1 MGSLTPLLKQ
11 YKSIKDKYKDT
22 ILLFRV
28 GDFYETFYDDAD
40 RASKILNITLT
51 SRPHGKNQRIPLAGV
66 PVKAADVYISKL
78 VKEGNKVAICEQLE
92 EPGKGKKI
100 VARDVVEVITPG
112 TIMRETLLNSK
123 ENNFIAALCREGDKW
138 GIAYAD
144 ITTGEFFAG
153 EMDKDVI
160 TEMERI
166 SPKEIIL
173 PSDIDIDTKF
183 SKTFIEPYRFDLD
196 ICTNLLKNHF
206 DVVSLDGFG
215 LGDKPLSIQAA
226 GALFY
231 YLEETQKRALPHIK
245 GIKVLTPDRY
255 MLLDASTLKNLE
267 IFNNISGDSKRTLIS
282 ILDETLTPM
291 GGRLLRNWM
300 LYPLLA
306 PDKIKLRQD
315 AVAEFLQRNYERGE
329 LRKKLKEMSDI
340 ERITGRI
347 SAERATPRDVITL
360 KFSLEIL
367 PSMINLLSGF
377 KSKIV
382 KSCIVKLHPPED
394 VINLI
399 KRGIVDDPPVSI
411 QDGGIIREGYSEEL
425 DRLKRISREGKKW
438 IAQLQK
444 EEREKT
450 GIQSLKVGYNT
461 VFGYYIEVTKPNLK
475 YVPENYI
482 RKQTLTNAERFIT
495 PELKEYESQVL
506 GAEEKIKEMER
517 ELFIQIRKEIGK
529 YTEKLQEI
537 SHKVGILDVMSTFS
551 KVAEDYDYKMPVVN
565 DGSGIYIKGGRHPVV
580 ELIMGKEE
588 FIPNDTEISQEKRI
602 IILTGPNMA
611 GKSTYLRQTALIVI
625 LAQIGSL
632 VPAEEAEI
640 GIIDRIFTRIG
651 ASDDLSRGVSTFLA
665 EMMETAN
672 IINNAS
678 SRTLAILDE
687 VGRGTSTYD
696 GLSIAWAMVEYLAL
710 MKEKPFVLFATHYHE
725 LTETEKYFP
734 VIENLTVLVKETKDG
749 VIFLRQVAKGKAD
762 KSYGVEVAKLAGLP
776 SVLIERAKEI
786 LEDLRTDDRITKRH
800 PPLSYQLSLFKN
812 ENKVVKKIKEID
824 IASLSPREAINLLF
838 DLKEEAE
845 KENQS

>member
-28 GDFYETFYDDAD
+28 GDFYETFYEDAHKT
-40 RASKILNITLT
+40 SKILNITLT

-112 TIMRETLLNSK
+112 TIMRETLLNAR
-123 ENNFIAALCREGDKW
+123 ENNFIAALCKEGDKW
-138 GIAYAD
+138 GLAYAD
-144 ITTGEFFAG
+144 ITTGDFFAG
-153 EMDKDVI
+153 ETNQEAI
-160 TEMERI
+160 TELERI
-166 SPKEIIL
+166 SPKEVIL
-173 PSDIDIDTKF
+173 PSDIEMDIKF
-183 SKTFIEPYRFDLD
+183 SKTFIEPYRFDID
-196 ICTNLLKNHF
+196 IATSVLKKHF
-206 DVVSLDGFG
+206 NIVSLDGFG
-215 LGDKPLSIQAA
+215 LQNMPASIRAS

-231 YLEETQKRALPHIK
+231 YLEETQKGALPHIK
-245 GIKVLTPDRY
+245 RIRILTPDKY
-255 MLLDASTLKNLE
+255 MLLDGATLKNLE
-267 IFNNISGDSKRTLIS
+267 IFKNTSGGTERTLIS
-282 ILDETLTPM
+282 ILDKTLTPM
-291 GGRLLRNWM
+291 GARLLRNWV
-300 LYPLLA
+300 LYPLLD
-306 PDKIKLRQD
+306 PDEIKLRQYG
-315 AVAEFLQRNYERGE
+315 VSEFFIGFNERE
-329 LRKKLKEMSDI
+329 KLRKLLREISDI

-347 SAERATPRDVITL
+347 SAERASPRDIVAL
-360 KFSLEIL
+360 KYSLKIL
-367 PSMINLLSGF
+367 PSIINLLSGF

-382 KSCIVKLHPPED
+382 KSSIAKLNPPEE

-399 KRGIVDDPPVSI
+399 EIGIVDDPPVSI
-411 QDGGIIREGYSEEL
+411 QEGGIIRKGYSKEL
-425 DRLKRISREGKKW
+425 DRLKDISHQGKNW
-438 IAQLQK
+438 ITHLQE
-444 EEREKT
+444 EERKRT

-461 VFGYYIEVTKPNLK
+461 VFGYYIEITKPNLK

-506 GAEEKIKEMER
+506 GAEEKIKEMEK
-517 ELFIQIRKEIGK
+517 ELFIQIRKDIDK
-529 YTEKLQEI
+529 YTEKIEEI
-537 SHKVGILDVMSTFS
+537 SHRIGVLDVISTFS
-551 KVAEDYDYKMPVVN
+551 EIAEEYNYKMPVVN
-565 DGSGIYIKGGRHPVV
+565 DGSGIYIKNGRHPVV
-580 ELIMGKEE
+580 ELIMEGNE
-588 FIPNDTEISQEKRI
+588 FIPNDTEISPEKRI

-611 GKSTYLRQTALIVI
+611 GKSTYLRQTALIVL
-625 LAQIGSL
+625 LAQIGSF
-632 VPAEEAEI
+632 VPADECEV

-734 VIENLTVLVKETKDG
+734 VIENLTVLVKETQEG
-749 VIFLRQVAKGKAD
+749 VVFLRKVAKGKAN

-776 SVLIERAKEI
+776 APLIERAKEI
-786 LEDLRTDDRITKRH
+786 LEDLREDDRITRRH
-800 PPLSYQLSLFKN
+800 PPRAQQLSLFQN
-812 ENKVVKKIKEID
+812 ENKIVKKIKEID
-824 IASLSPREAINLLF
+824 IASLSPREAINFLF

-845 KENQS
+845 KS